1 MKNEELIY
9 FKSESEKEL
18 SIKILEYTKRVNDL
32 GLKYKQIEKSKRKDI
47 TQKEIELKTID
58 NEAKYYI
65 SKINEF
71 NRKLYGGEA

>member
-32 GLKYKQIEKSKRKDI
+32 GIKYKQIEKSKRKDI

-71 NRKLYGGEA
+71 NRKLYGGKA

>member
-32 GLKYKQIEKSKRKDI
+32 GIKYKQIEKSKRKDI